1 MVVRELAM
9 KLPRD
14 RTRIDRAAF
23 EEHFGASDEDLSA
36 VTSFA
41 RTHDLEPIEVSSG
54 RRCVVLSGR
63 LADFDEAFGISS
75 GLYDLDGESY
85 RSHENAVH
93 VPASLSEIVKGVLG
107 LEDRVAVEHHLSA
120 NRPIQFTE
128 RQAVMEA
135 YGFPV
140 DVDGSGQR
148 IGIVALGGGFHE
160 SDLSAFLQRPDQ
172 VTTVGLNGQS
182 NKPADASCIAAFW
195 EAMKASFAGKT
206 PDPAT
211 LPDFPKTERNTLDN
225 FKWTLETTADVQN
238 LLGFARGADVTV
250 YCAPNDMQGKYTA
263 LTTAL
268 VDEACPSVLSC
279 SWGTHERSISRNH
292 AWLIDDVLEF
302 AALRGVTLCFSSG
315 DDGDGSHPIV
325 DTLPDKPISAHFPA
339 TSPHVL
345 ACGGT
350 MWPDPGA
357 TREVVWK
364 EELGHARW
372 ASGGGVSETFAAPWW
387 QPAEMIEE
395 KSGGRVGRGVP
406 DVAGKADM
414 GSGYRVTVG
423 GIDIPVGGTSSVAPL
438 WAALIARLNQRLGV
452 PIGFLTPLLYVN
464 REGFGPA
471 TTSINEG
478 NNGAY
483 QASEGWDPCTGWG
496 TPVGAHLWTAVSGV
510 SGES

>member
-1 MVVRELAM
+1 MLVRDLAM

-14 RTRIDRAAF
+14 RTPMDRAAF

-41 RTHDLEPIEVSSG
+41 KAHDLEPIEVSSG

-63 LADFDEAFGISS
+63 LTDFDEAFGISS

-107 LEDRVAVEHHLSA
+107 LEDRVAAEHHLFA
-120 NRPIQFTE
+120 NMPIEFTE

-140 DVDGSGQR
+140 DVDGSDQR
-148 IGIVALGGGFHE
+148 VGIVALGGGFHE
-160 SDLSAFLQRPDQ
+160 TDLSALQRRPDQ
-172 VTTVGLNGQS
+172 VTTVELNGQS
-182 NKPADASCIAAFW
+182 NDPADPSWIGKYW
-195 EAMKASFAGKT
+195 EAMKESFAGRSA
-206 PDPAT
+206 D
-211 LPDFPKTERNTLDN
+211 LPDLPKTGPNTLVN
-225 FKWTLETTADVQN
+225 FTWTLEITADVQN
-238 LLGFARGADVTV
+238 ILGFAPGADITV
-250 YCAPNDMQGKYTA
+250 YFAPNDMQGKYTA

-268 VDEACPSVLSC
+268 VDESCPTVLSC
-279 SWGTHERSISRNH
+279 SWGTHERSVSRNH

-302 AALRGVTLCFSSG
+302 AALRGITLCFSSG

-350 MWPDPGA
+350 MWPDSGG

-364 EELGHARW
+364 ETQGYARW
-372 ASGGGVSETFAAPWW
+372 ASGGGVSETFASPWW
-387 QPAEMIEE
+387 QPADLIKE

-464 REGFGPA
+464 RDGFGPA
-471 TTSINEG
+471 TNSINEG
-478 NNGAY
+478 DNGAY
-483 QASEGWDPCTGWG
+483 RASEGWDPCTGWG
-496 TPVGAHLWTAVSGV
+496 TPIGADLWTAVSG
-510 SGES
+510 ES